1 MSTEAASVNKSQI
14 IFVVLLAV
22 AAGIVF
28 FLMSKKISADE
39 PTPNANV
46 ASATA
51 AVPTEQ
57 TQFETTVSSFK
68 KSFKEATSDYEISQV
83 RLKRK
88 VALRNIMPSIA
99 SFRFSNWVAQVSK
112 IKKDS
117 LGIYSLLV
125 TLQGSTIVV
134 KTHESS
140 VDDLDLGTQIKSTDT
155 LYLGVQSLREG
166 QNVLISGSFFES
178 QRDGLIESSTD
189 DQSSFDT
196 PNFIARFDSLKPL

>member
-28 FLMSKKISADE
+28 FLMSKKTSADE
-39 PTPNANV
+39 PTPNTNV
-46 ASATA
+46 ASPTA
-51 AVPTEQ
+51 AVPTEE

-99 SFRFSNWVAQVSK
+99 SFRFSNWVGQVSK

>member
-99 SFRFSNWVAQVSK
+99 SFRFSNWVGQVSK

-140 VDDLDLGTQIKSTDT
+140 VT